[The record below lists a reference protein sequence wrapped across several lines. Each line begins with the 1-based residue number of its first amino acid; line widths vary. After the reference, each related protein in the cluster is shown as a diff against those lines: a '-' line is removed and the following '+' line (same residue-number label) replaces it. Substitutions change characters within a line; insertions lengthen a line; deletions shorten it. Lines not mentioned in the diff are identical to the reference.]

1 MVGFRVL
8 FFCYASSVAM
18 SAAGVAILDVA
29 IIIASMRIVAA
40 VIMIILFDFIGILSE
55 SLIVLPNI
63 STIDKKI
70 LLIGIME

>member
-8 FFCYASSVAM
+8 FFCYALSAAM
-18 SAAGVAILDVA
+18 SAVGVAILDVA